1 MRGSVNTSTNYK
13 ETIISNKNKKV
24 KRRPV
29 EKPDHTMSMEQIN
42 IITPNAPQYDTKNMA
57 RNSSIQSLN
66 GPGRSVNASALRSV
80 SQNTTIIKTPK
91 GRDLLP
97 INMFNPD
104 TDYFRQIE

>member
-42 IITPNAPQYDTKNMA
+42 IITPNAP
-57 RNSSIQSLN
+57 
-66 GPGRSVNASALRSV
+66 
-80 SQNTTIIKTPK
+80 
-91 GRDLLP
+91 
-97 INMFNPD
+97 
-104 TDYFRQIE
+104 